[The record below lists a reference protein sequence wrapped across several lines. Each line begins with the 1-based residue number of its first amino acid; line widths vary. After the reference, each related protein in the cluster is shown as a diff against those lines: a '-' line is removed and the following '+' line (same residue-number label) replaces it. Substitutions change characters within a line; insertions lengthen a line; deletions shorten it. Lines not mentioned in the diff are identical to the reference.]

1 MHRRISSTSLQ
12 GGLQQTR
19 QLRAARI
26 GVASFFLQQAGTLR
40 CQLGL
45 SLKTEYMMRHMLVGD
60 GCVEGTLFSCKSG
73 RSMAVWRYRA
83 LVCIC
88 ARFYLFS
95 FPFVLAFNG
104 KTRTIRPEQLVDTGS
119 PRTNRNECP
128 VYIYIYMC
136 NVGVDARSPLAELC
150 PKHKRQQ
157 GQTP

>member
-1 MHRRISSTSLQ
+1 M
-12 GGLQQTR
+12 
-19 QLRAARI
+19 LRWTYDAACV
-26 GVASFFLQQAGTLR
+26 GKSFG

-104 KTRTIRPEQLVDTGS
+104 KAKTIRPEQLETSTDT
-119 PRTNRNECP
+119 NE
-128 VYIYIYMC
+128 
-136 NVGVDARSPLAELC
+136 RSVIKLE
-150 PKHKRQQ
+150 
-157 GQTP
+157 